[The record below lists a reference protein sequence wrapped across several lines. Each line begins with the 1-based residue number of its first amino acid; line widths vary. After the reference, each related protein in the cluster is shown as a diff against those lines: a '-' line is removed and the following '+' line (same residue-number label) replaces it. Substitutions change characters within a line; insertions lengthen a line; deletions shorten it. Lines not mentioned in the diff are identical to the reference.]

1 MPKKSGESRAE
12 KLFCAAEE
20 GKADVVKRGL
30 RTADVNIT
38 SNGGSTLL
46 LVACFYGH
54 VEVVEVLIES
64 GADTDHA
71 DEDGDTA
78 LIVSSD
84 KGFLGVVKLLLR
96 SEADAYLE
104 NKNGWTALLRAAHQG
119 HFDVVAILLESVCCD
134 ASMMTAPCGKN
145 CLMFACKA
153 REFKAAANIIEIVQN
168 SIAKVL
174 CMAQTKAGATS
185 LHLILRAKAT
195 SLDDGHPEATTDDD
209 NSQTQAILMLL
220 DTSGDAERLVAMS
233 DNCGCT
239 ALMCAAAC
247 GDVDTL
253 QLLLESGAEIDCT
266 DDEGDSAL
274 MYCCI
279 SGHQRAVELLVEY
292 GADVNIKNARGF
304 EPAERAMDMGHVDI
318 SESLGES
325 KPVGDCA
332 GEKGQATRVRFR

>member
-1 MPKKSGESRAE
+1 
-12 KLFCAAEE
+12 
-20 GKADVVKRGL
+20 
-30 RTADVNIT
+30 
-38 SNGGSTLL
+38 
-46 LVACFYGH
+46 
-54 VEVVEVLIES
+54 
-64 GADTDHA
+64 
-71 DEDGDTA
+71 
-78 LIVSSD
+78 
-84 KGFLGVVKLLLR
+84 
-96 SEADAYLE
+96 
-104 NKNGWTALLRAAHQG
+104 
-119 HFDVVAILLESVCCD
+119 
-134 ASMMTAPCGKN
+134 
-145 CLMFACKA
+145 
-153 REFKAAANIIEIVQN
+153 
-168 SIAKVL
+168 
-174 CMAQTKAGATS
+174 
-185 LHLILRAKAT
+185 
-195 SLDDGHPEATTDDD
+195 
-209 NSQTQAILMLL
+209 MLL

-292 GADVNIKNARGF
+292 GADVNIKNACGF